1 MKKFTFTVLFF
12 MILGSFTFG
21 QYTAVLSTK
30 TASPNENVTVNLDVT
45 GFTSIA
51 SIQFYIQIDPAVLT
65 YQSVTN
71 FAQPGLLVNATGN
84 NGTTITIIWTNTT
97 PKNFPNGTLLTL
109 NFKYN
114 GLSSP
119 VAFIPANCEVVKLL
133 GSTPIPLTGT
143 FTDGAVNPYMG
154 NVAKAKLDSVFL
166 QPLGAVTVPLKYTGF
181 GSNVGSITQR
191 IAYDPAKLSFGT
203 VTGTGNLASGVNY
216 SASNGI
222 ITITWTS
229 VAGKNINY
237 PGSMLSLNFIYNTA
251 ANTGVSFSTG
261 CIIETTTPS
270 NIPMTY
276 YHGYVTPNVITSYAA
291 LGNVTGAVQ
300 GQTVDVPLNL
310 TNMPSGT
317 SNFNLSILYDNPR
330 LSFIG
335 IYNALQ
341 PVTSNVSGNHISITN
356 TNPITAS
363 PSINGQFLVL
373 RFRYDG
379 VGTANVTFSTGCQF
393 SIGNIPVGVGFTNGT
408 VAPAVISGHNA
419 TISYVTAP
427 NGPVAVPVT
436 FSEMPTNVGSVQLF
450 ITYDATKLTFTGA
463 LNPYSALVK
472 NNGNVV
478 TVVWT
483 STTPPNLNN
492 VAFVTLQF
500 NYVAGSGLNCSAPVT
515 FSDGCQLST
524 SGIIVPANWHDGGV
538 NVKFK
543 ISGILK
549 YDNPPLNTPLT
560 GCTVKLMS
568 GTNVVSTAVT
578 NVSGY
583 YEIMAVNGTYTL
595 HAAPS
600 ATAGYFSDENDAQQI
615 MFYAGGWG
623 WPDVNPLRLY
633 AGDVNQ
639 DGVTDEND
647 AQLIYFRA
655 GGWPYLPDWSLPDWV
670 FGSIVNDVVKSV
682 NVGCNDVPNT
692 ELYGLCSG
700 NVTGSYIP

>member
-1 MKKFTFTVLFF
+1 

-71 FAQPGLLVNATGN
+71 FSQPGLLVNATGN

-119 VAFIPANCEVVKLL
+119 VAFIPANCEVVKLV

-191 IAYDPAKLSFGT
+191 IAYDPAKMSFGT

-222 ITITWTS
+222 ITITWTN

-237 PGSMLSLNFIYNTA
+237 PGSMLNLNFIYNTA

-270 NIPMTY
+270 NIPVTY

-291 LGNVTGAVQ
+291 LGNITGAIQ

-379 VGTANVTFSTGCQF
+379 VGTANVTFSTGSQF
-393 SIGNIPVGVGFTNGT
+393 SIGNIPVGVGFSNGT

-436 FSEMPTNVGSVQLF
+436 FSDMPTNIGSVQLF

-500 NYVAGSGLNCSAPVT
+500 NYVAGSGSNCSAPIT

-524 SGIIVPANWHDGGV
+524 SGVIVPANWHDGGV

-543 ISGILK
+543 ISGTLK
-549 YDNPPLNTPLT
+549 YNSDPNPRIPLT
-560 GCTVKLMS
+560 GFRVKLLNLNNDSITS
-568 GTNVVSTAVT
+568 GITSAA
-578 NVSGY
+578 GY
-583 YEIMAVNGTYTL
+583 YEFWAPNGNYQVSVVPPSNT
-595 HAAPS
+595 APYS
-600 ATAGYFSDENDAQQI
+600 DMDDAIAILNHFMGYPIPLSDEFPI
-615 MFYAGGWG
+615 
-623 WPDVNPLRLY
+623 RLL

-639 DGVTDEND
+639 SGEPEMDD
-647 AQLIYFRA
+647 AIYILDLFM
-655 GGWPYLPDWSLPDWV
+655 GYPKSPYWTAPDWIFDAHT
-670 FGSIVNDVVKSV
+670 VNCS
-682 NVGCNDVPNT
+682 CSDVPGVNI
-692 ELYGLCSG
+692 LGLTSG
-700 NVTGSYIP
+700 NVLGTNPAP